1 MKATGIALLFIT
13 LSTICYAADVTVRVN
28 GKSIVLRDNHT
39 WDYLADEGQPNP
51 GVLTL
56 TKSNDPNDVVLKSK
70 SGKYQLNVNMEI
82 WHQTTANN
90 AQAEFQ
96 FVNGEETGYG
106 VVLFDGLSIPLA
118 SMKQILIMN
127 ANKIDPN
134 ARIADVEECSVN
146 GTSGELV
153 TYLAT
158 AANLEFTFFT
168 FIASKDTGTI
178 QYTFYTL
185 SSVFEK
191 MRPLFIDTI
200 SGLEF

>member
-1 MKATGIALLFIT
+1 MKATGIVLFFIAF
-13 LSTICYAADVTVRVN
+13 SAFCYGEDVTVRVN
-28 GKSIVLRDNHT
+28 GKSVVLRDNHT
-39 WDYLADEGQPNP
+39 WDYVESEGSSSE
-51 GVLTL
+51 GSLVLTKGAD
-56 TKSNDPNDVVLKSK
+56 TDKVLKSK
-70 SGKYQLNVNMEI
+70 SGKYQLNVNMDI
-82 WHQTTANN
+82 WHLTTANN
-90 AQAEFQ
+90 PQAEFQ
-96 FVNGEETGYG
+96 FVNAEETGYG
-106 VVLFDGLSIPLA
+106 VVLFDGLSIPLD

-134 ARIADVEECSVN
+134 ARIADAEACTVN

-168 FIASKDTGTI
+168 FIATKDTGTI

-191 MRPLFIDTI
+191 MRPLFIDAI